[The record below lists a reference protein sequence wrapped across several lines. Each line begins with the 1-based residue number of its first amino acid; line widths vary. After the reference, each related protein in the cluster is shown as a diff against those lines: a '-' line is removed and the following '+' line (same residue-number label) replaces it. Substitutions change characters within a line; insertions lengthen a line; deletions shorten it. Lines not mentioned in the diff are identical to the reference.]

1 MESKLAALSD
11 RVGWSS
17 NNWLRCTLPNSQFS
31 YEDDLSLEY
40 AERLYLG
47 GQEESEVEEDIGDK
61 EEEESGNGD
70 QKQKAYKRRRALKT
84 NDVNRRRMK
93 ITKSPADNTP
103 RCDQNTD
110 PISYYRK
117 FPNSRRSNIHATQA
131 NAGLINANV
140 ICYSNAIF

>member
-1 MESKLAALSD
+1 ML
-11 RVGWSS
+11 W
-17 NNWLRCTLPNSQFS
+17 CTLPNSQFS